1 MSDAALLVVCGL
13 LSLPAGWIAGVL
25 YDRVPDELSL
35 IDPFPVPRLRGVH
48 LAIHLTMVVVFL
60 LAANRFAGAPGL
72 ELADYL
78 LLFTALV
85 ALSYIDLDT
94 LRLPDRIVV
103 PLLIVS
109 IPVIVVTSLLQ
120 HDAPRI
126 RYAIVGGAFYFVFL
140 LVVHLVIPRGMGF
153 GDVKLAAVM
162 GMYVGWQAPSVVG
175 AVSLTLYAMMI
186 GFLVGSAAGIVVFA
200 FRRKSR
206 PIPFGP
212 FLVLGT
218 IVTILAS
225 ESLVRPY

>member
-1 MSDAALLVVCGL
+1 MTETALLVTCGL
-13 LSLPAGWIAGVL
+13 LALPAGWFAGVL

-35 IDPFPVPRLRGVH
+35 LRPFPVPRLRGAH

-60 LAANRFAGAPGL
+60 LAANRFRGAPGL

-109 IPVIVVTSLLQ
+109 IPLIVVTSLLQ
-120 HDAPRI
+120 HDAARI
-126 RYAIVGGAFYFVFL
+126 RFALAGGAFYFVFL
-140 LVVHLVIPRGMGF
+140 LVVHLIIPRGMGF

-175 AVSLTLYAMMI
+175 AVSLTLYAMLI
-186 GFLVGSAAGIVVFA
+186 GFLVGSVAGVVVFA
-200 FRRKSR
+200 IRRRSR
-206 PIPFGP
+206 AIPFGP

-218 IVTILAS
+218 VVAILAS
-225 ESLVRPY
+225 ESLVSAY